1 MPALLED
8 VRNQI
13 EALCRQHH
21 VRRLEVFG
29 STVRDDF
36 DAERSD
42 VDFLVEFED
51 DPSIDLFGAYMG
63 LREALSD
70 VLAHPV
76 DLVMMSAVRNPYV
89 RADIEAH
96 RQVFYAA

>member
-1 MPALLED
+1 MPALLD
-8 VRNQI
+8 DRRNQI

-29 STVRDDF
+29 SAVRDDF

-42 VDFLVEFED
+42 VDFLVEFAD

-63 LREALSD
+63 LREALSE
-70 VLAHPV
+70 VLARPV
-76 DLVMMSAVRNPYV
+76 DLVMLSAVRNPYV